1 MEVNRYIKATIGGIL
16 GGALLALPWILVLI
30 FAPIRIPFLAF
41 FIAFGVDRGY
51 RLFKGRV
58 NQKMPKFVIGIS
70 IFILVLIYFIVFPLL
85 FGSLKSIFELSY
97 WKLMLRETII
107 SLVFAGFGIYKK
119 ATDILYEIGLRY

>member
-1 MEVNRYIKATIGGIL
+1 METKRYIKATIGGFL
-16 GGALLALPWILVLI
+16 GGALLSLPWILVLI

-70 IFILVLIYFIVFPLL
+70 IFVLVLIYFVIFPLL
-85 FGSLKSIFELSY
+85 FGSLENVLDPLY
-97 WKLMLRETII
+97 WKVMLRETII
-107 SLVFAGFGIYKK
+107 SLVFAGFGIYK
-119 ATDILYEIGLRY
+119 TVLDILHEIGLRY